1 MEQHTP
7 TPAKNS
13 APPTK
18 AVSTWI
24 VVWITAGLSLVA
36 LTIGIIALVSPGR
49 PGKDGNAGQDGKD
62 GKDGEP
68 GRNGTEVDLGE
79 TGTEVVIDG
88 RIVWGKSGYLA
99 RVEWSNVFFS
109 SNACIREYNIPE
121 GFEPTRSEE
130 VTRYDTMLLNGE
142 TPIRLEIKV
151 IPRTPGNPG
160 VLRFTTSVDMGTATA
175 NSTGSLSYIR

>member
-79 TGTEVVIDG
+79 TGTEVVIDD

-99 RVEWSNVFFS
+99 RVEWSEVFFHPK
-109 SNACIREYNIPE
+109 ARIQEYNIPK
-121 GFEPTRSEE
+121 GFEPTRTS
-130 VTRYDTMLLNGE
+130 VTRSDTMLLNGE
-142 TPIRLEIKV
+142 TPITLDIEV
-151 IPRTPGNPG
+151 IPRTRGNPG
-160 VLRFTTSVDMGTATA
+160 VLRFRTNADMGTATA
-175 NSTGSLSYIR
+175 NSTGGLSYIR

>member
-79 TGTEVVIDG
+79 TGTEVVIDDK
-88 RIVWGKSGYLA
+88 IVWGKSGYLA
-99 RVEWSNVFFS
+99 RVEWSKVFFHN
-109 SNACIREYNIPE
+109 NARKREYNIPE
-121 GFEPTRSEE
+121 GFEPTRNL
-130 VTRYDTMLLNGE
+130 VTRSDTMMLNGE
-142 TPIRLEIKV
+142 TPIRLEIEV

-160 VLRFTTSVDMGTATA
+160 VLRFKTSVNMGTATA
-175 NSTGSLSYIR
+175 NSTGGLSYIR

>member
-79 TGTEVVIDG
+79 TGTEVVIDD

-99 RVEWSNVFFS
+99 RVEWSNVFFHS
-109 SNACIREYNIPE
+109 KASIQEYNIPK
-121 GFEPTRSEE
+121 GFEPTRMS
-130 VTRYDTMLLNGE
+130 VTRSDTMLLNRE
-142 TPIRLEIKV
+142 TPIPLDIEV

-175 NSTGSLSYIR
+175 NSTGGLSYIR